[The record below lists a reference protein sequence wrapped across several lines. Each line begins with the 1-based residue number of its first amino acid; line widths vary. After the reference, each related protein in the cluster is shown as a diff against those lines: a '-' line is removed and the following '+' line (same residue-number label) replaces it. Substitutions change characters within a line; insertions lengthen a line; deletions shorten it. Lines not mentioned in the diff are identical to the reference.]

1 MPLPLETA
9 EVERLLGSWQVLN
22 EEINDLTLRRCI
34 QLLQQEMGGRRRQS
48 VIYRLHGRINRL
60 RAIAERSLLINGN
73 WPPTL
78 SPHYDDLDQ
87 AG

>member
-1 MPLPLETA
+1 MLPLDPA
-9 EVERLLGSWQVLN
+9 EVDRLLGNWQVLN

-34 QLLQQEMGGRRRQS
+34 QLLHTEMDGRRRQS
-48 VIYRLHGRINRL
+48 VIYRIHGRINRL
-60 RAIAERSLLINGN
+60 RATTERSLLINGN

-78 SPHYDDLDQ
+78 RHTYDDLDE